1 MYGEEALKLV
11 PDLDAKT
18 QQVAHLQDQVVQL
31 QGEREVLDEQMK
43 RVAEQ
48 ALKDVEQLNASNAR
62 IQELENALKVKDVEM
77 ESLRASSEKAVSDAR
92 ASAVAE
98 YIAGPGAKALNDLR
112 VEMDGRVRDMYNE
125 TLAQTLFIIQNDLKY
140 EGITRE
146 LFPRKIMHKEFLRT
160 LIGDAVD
167 TYNFDTSEE
176 VSEGDEEE
184 EGPGEEPEVNTG
196 DAIVQPVVDAV
207 PEVDVNVGSEVAV
220 DADTGRPLDPLNV

>member
-11 PDLDAKT
+11 PELDAKI

-31 QGEREVLDEQMK
+31 RGEREVLDEQMK

-62 IQELENALKVKDVEM
+62 VQELENALKVKDAEM
-77 ESLRASSEKAVSDAR
+77 ETLKAGSEKAIADAR
-92 ASAVAE
+92 VTAVEE

-112 VEMDGRVRDMYNE
+112 VEMDGRIRDMYNE
-125 TLAQTLFIIQNDLKY
+125 TLAQTLFIIQNDLKH
-140 EGITRE
+140 EGITRD
-146 LFPRKIMHKEFLRT
+146 LFPRKIMHKEFLRP
-160 LIGDAVD
+160 LMGDAVD

-176 VSEGDEEE
+176 ASEEGEEE

-196 DAIVQPVVDAV
+196 DVVVQAADDAV
-207 PEVDVNVGSEVAV
+207 PEVGV
-220 DADTGRPLDPLNV
+220 DPDTGDPLEPSNV